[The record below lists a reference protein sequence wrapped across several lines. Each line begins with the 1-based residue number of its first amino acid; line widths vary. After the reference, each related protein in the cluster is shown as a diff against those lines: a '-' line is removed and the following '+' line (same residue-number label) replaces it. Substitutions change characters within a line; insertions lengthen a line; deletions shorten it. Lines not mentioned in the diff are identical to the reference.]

1 MKFKHN
7 KKRNTAF
14 LFETLIKEMAKSVV
28 ANDSERQTKIAK
40 IIKRHFTKR
49 GVLYK
54 DLQSYKVLMELK
66 EAETG
71 FAQRIL
77 SEVRRERDR
86 LNTQNQNIFSEQSR
100 LIKKINVELGQ
111 EVYSN
116 FVPNYKTM
124 ATIGQL
130 FADNV
135 SPNEKVI
142 LEDKL
147 LTEMTKAEEKT
158 EKEILEHIDSIAY
171 KTFTNKFN
179 KAYAGKLHEE
189 QQHIVSKYIYS
200 VSDNGISLKTYLNEE
215 VGRLRDKVKASL
227 DVKEVS
233 SDPEMIRKTEQ
244 VLEFLDSLTETK
256 LDETAIKKIMQIQG
270 LVREVETNE

>member
-66 EAETG
+66 EAESD
-71 FAQRIL
+71 FAKRII
-77 SEVRRERDR
+77 SEVRRDRDR
-86 LNTQNQNIFSEQSR
+86 LNTQVIFSEQSK
-100 LIKKINVELGQ
+100 LIKKINIELGQ

-158 EKEILEHIDSIAY
+158 EKEILEHLDSIAY

-189 QQHIVSKYIYS
+189 QQSVVSKYIYS

-215 VGRLRDKVKASL
+215 VGRLRDKVKASINS
-227 DVKEVS
+227 KEIS
-233 SDPEMIRKTEQ
+233 SDPEMIKKTEQ

-256 LDETAIKKIMQIQG
+256 LDEAAIKKIMQIQG

>member
-86 LNTQNQNIFSEQSR
+86 LNTQNIFSEQSR

-189 QQHIVSKYIYS
+189 QQQVVSKYIYS
-200 VSDNGISLKTYLNEE
+200 VSDNGTSLKTYLNEE

-256 LDETAIKKIMQIQG
+256 LDEAAIKKIMQIQG

>member
-66 EAETG
+66 EAESD
-71 FAQRIL
+71 FAKRII
-77 SEVRRERDR
+77 SEVRRDRDR
-86 LNTQNQNIFSEQSR
+86 LNTQNIFSEQSK

-158 EKEILEHIDSIAY
+158 EKEILEHLDSIAY

-189 QQHIVSKYIYS
+189 QQQVVSKYIYS

-215 VGRLRDKVKASL
+215 VGRLREKVRSSL
-227 DVKEVS
+227 DSEEIS
-233 SDPEMIRKTEQ
+233 SDPEMVKKTEQ

-256 LDETAIKKIMQIQG
+256 LDEAAIKKIMQIQG
-270 LVREVETNE
+270 LIREVETNE

>member
-14 LFETLIKEMAKSVV
+14 LFEALIKEMAKSVV
-28 ANDSERQTKIAK
+28 ASDSNRQTKIAR

-66 EAETG
+66 EAESD
-71 FAQRIL
+71 FAKRII
-77 SEVRRERDR
+77 SEVRRDRDR
-86 LNTQNQNIFSEQSR
+86 LSTQVIFSEQSK

-158 EKEILEHIDSIAY
+158 EKEILEHLDSIAY

-189 QQHIVSKYIYS
+189 QQQVVSRYIYS
-200 VSDNGISLKTYLNEE
+200 VSDNGMSLKSYLNEE
-215 VGRLRDKVKASL
+215 IKRLKEKVQESL
-227 DVKEVS
+227 GLKEITE
-233 SDPEMIRKTEQ
+233 DPTMTEKTEE
-244 VLEFLDSLTETK
+244 VLKFLEELKSTK
-256 LDETAIKKIMQIQG
+256 LDETVIKKIMQIQA
-270 LVREVETNE
+270 LIREIESNE

>member
-66 EAETG
+66 EAESD
-71 FAQRIL
+71 FAQRII
-77 SEVRRERDR
+77 SEVRRDRDR
-86 LNTQNQNIFSEQSR
+86 LNTQNIFSEQSR

-135 SPNEKVI
+135 SPSEKVI

-158 EKEILEHIDSIAY
+158 EKEILEHLDSIAY

-189 QQHIVSKYIYS
+189 QQQVVSKYIYS

-227 DVKEVS
+227 DAKEIS
-233 SDPEMIRKTEQ
+233 ADPEMVEKTEQ
-244 VLEFLDSLTETK
+244 VLEFLNSLTETK
-256 LDETAIKKIMQIQG
+256 LDEAAIKKSMQIQG

>member
-66 EAETG
+66 EAESD
-71 FAQRIL
+71 FAKRII
-77 SEVRRERDR
+77 SEVRRDRDR
-86 LNTQNQNIFSEQSR
+86 LNTQNIFSEQSR

-135 SPNEKVI
+135 SPSEKVI

-189 QQHIVSKYIYS
+189 QQQVVSKYIYS

-215 VGRLRDKVKASL
+215 VGRLRDKVRSSL
-227 DVKEVS
+227 DSKEIS
-233 SDPEMIRKTEQ
+233 SDPEMVKKTEQ

-256 LDETAIKKIMQIQG
+256 LDEPAIKKIMQIQG